1 VKNQA
6 LAERLRSPNPTY
18 RGSLPNPPTTHEGM
32 VRFLPVLSGL
42 LALLGCSNTSP
53 SSPNGTAGSSG
64 ALGGSGGAPVQ
75 AGGSATAGTASGATG
90 GAGASAGSGGMGTG
104 TSGGGHGGAAGQGGS
119 AGQANVPDVAFCTAA
134 LDAAALQLAGFRAAY
149 TNPSSIPRSATTSGN
164 VRLEGPAD
172 WTSGFVAGSFWFIY
186 EYTQD
191 EAFRSAAEARTAAL
205 EGEQDTTSHHDLGFQ
220 FMSSY
225 GNGYR
230 LTQNAAYPAVL
241 KTAATSLSTRYNDTV
256 GAIRSWDFGTWSFP
270 VIVDNMMN
278 LKLLYHVAKASGD
291 DAFAERAT
299 KHAATTLANHF
310 RPDHSSFHL
319 VDYNPNT
326 GAVVGKQTRQ
336 GLADDSEWA
345 RGQAWGLYGFTEAH
359 GETGRADF
367 LMQAENIASLL
378 LEHPNLPD
386 DKIPYWDYD
395 APDEP
400 STPRDASAAAVTAS
414 ALLDLARYAAE
425 PNATRYTSFAL
436 DILRSLS
443 SPAYAAATGE
453 NSHFLLKHSVGSF
466 PENSEI
472 DVALN
477 YADYYYL
484 EALLRCR
491 KLGKP

>member
-1 VKNQA
+1 
-6 LAERLRSPNPTY
+6 
-18 RGSLPNPPTTHEGM
+18 M
-32 VRFLPVLSGL
+32 
-42 LALLGCSNTSP
+42 
-53 SSPNGTAGSSG
+53 G
-64 ALGGSGGAPVQ
+64 A
-75 AGGSATAGTASGATG
+75 
-90 GAGASAGSGGMGTG
+90 G
-104 TSGGGHGGAAGQGGS
+104 TSGGGHGGAVTQGGS
-119 AGQANVPDVAFCTAA
+119 AGQSNAPDVAFCTAA

-149 TNPSSIPRSATTSGN
+149 PTATSIPRSATSGGS
-164 VRLEGPAD
+164 VRLVGPAD
-172 WTSGFVAGSFWFIY
+172 WTSGFVAGSLWLIY
-186 EYTQD
+186 EHTRE

-205 EGEQDTTSHHDLGFQ
+205 AGEQDNTSHHDLGFQ

-230 LTQNAAYPAVL
+230 LTENAAYPAVL
-241 KTAATSLSTRYNDTV
+241 QAAASSLSTRYNATV
-256 GAIRSWDFGTWSFP
+256 GSIKSWDFGTWSFP

-278 LKLLYHVAKASGD
+278 LKLLYHVAEASGD
-291 DAFAERAT
+291 DSYAERAT
-299 KHAATTLANHF
+299 THAATTLANHF
-310 RPDHSSFHL
+310 RADHSSFHL

-326 GAVVGKQTRQ
+326 GAVVKQQTRQ
-336 GLADDSEWA
+336 GLADESAWA
-345 RGQAWGLYGFTEAH
+345 RGQAWGLYGFTEVH

-367 LMQAENIASLL
+367 LMQAENIASFLL
-378 LEHPNLPD
+378 DHPNLPE

-414 ALLDLARYAAE
+414 ALLELARYATE
-425 PNATRYTSFAL
+425 PNASRYTSFAL

-466 PENSEI
+466 PEDSEI

-491 KLGKP
+491 KLGNP